1 MDGLM
6 IMSKI
11 EKITSYRV
19 DGNVFETKEDAE
31 RYLVEKKIQS
41 VRNDPTYKNTEFHN
55 TSYYEHY
62 IYEGASHE
70 FRTCVGIFTTLEEAL
85 DNMSF
90 HRNTIGEYSSGYI
103 QFVTIK
109 ENEDAHGLVEI
120 ERKTVIDVR

>member
-1 MDGLM
+1 M

-70 FRTCVGIFTTLEEAL
+70 FRTCVAIFTTLEEAL

>member
-1 MDGLM
+1 
-6 IMSKI
+6 MSKI

-31 RYLVEKKIQS
+31 RYLVKKEIDS
-41 VRNDPTYKNTEFHN
+41 VRSDPKYRKTEFYN

-62 IYEGASHE
+62 VYKGASHE
-70 FRTCVGIFTTLEEAL
+70 FRDCVGTFTNLEDAL
-85 DNMSF
+85 NNMPL
-90 HRNTIGEYSSGYI
+90 HRNQVGSEGSGYI

-109 ENEDAHGLVEI
+109 ENEGAHGLVEI

>member
-1 MDGLM
+1 
-6 IMSKI
+6 MSKI

-19 DGNVFETKEDAE
+19 DGKVFETEEQAE
-31 RYLVEKKIQS
+31 RYLVEQKIES

-70 FRTCVGIFTTLEEAL
+70 FRKCVGIFTTLEEAL
-85 DNMSF
+85 NNMPF
-90 HRNTIGEYSSGYI
+90 HRNTVGSDGSGYI
-103 QFVTIK
+103 KFVTIK
-109 ENEDAHGLVEI
+109 ENKGVHGLVEI

>member
-1 MDGLM
+1 
-6 IMSKI
+6 MSKI

-70 FRTCVGIFTTLEEAL
+70 FRTCAGIFTTLEEAL

>member
-1 MDGLM
+1 
-6 IMSKI
+6 MSKI

-31 RYLVEKKIQS
+31 RYLVKKEIDS
-41 VRNDPTYKNTEFHN
+41 VRSDPKYRKTEFYN

-62 IYEGASHE
+62 VYKGASHE
-70 FRTCVGIFTTLEEAL
+70 FRECVGIFTTLEEAL
-85 DNMSF
+85 NNMPL
-90 HRNTIGEYSSGYI
+90 HRNQVGSDGSGYI

-109 ENEDAHGLVEI
+109 ENEGAHGLVEI

>member
-1 MDGLM
+1 
-6 IMSKI
+6 MSKI

-31 RYLVEKKIQS
+31 RYLVKKGIDS
-41 VRNDPTYKNTEFHN
+41 VRSDPKYRKTEFYN

-62 IYEGASHE
+62 VYKGASHE
-70 FRTCVGIFTTLEEAL
+70 FRKCVGTFTNLEDAL
-85 DNMSF
+85 NNMPL
-90 HRNTIGEYSSGYI
+90 HRNQVGSDGSGYI

-109 ENEDAHGLVEI
+109 ENEGAHGLVEI

>member
-1 MDGLM
+1 
-6 IMSKI
+6 MSKI

-31 RYLVEKKIQS
+31 RYLVKKEIDS
-41 VRNDPTYKNTEFHN
+41 VRSDPKYRKTEFYN

-62 IYEGASHE
+62 VYKGASHE
-70 FRTCVGIFTTLEEAL
+70 FRDCVGTFTNLEDAL
-85 DNMSF
+85 NNMPL
-90 HRNTIGEYSSGYI
+90 HRNQVGSEGSGYI

-109 ENEDAHGLVEI
+109 ENEGAHSLVEI

>member
-1 MDGLM
+1 
-6 IMSKI
+6 MSKI

-19 DGNVFETKEDAE
+19 DGKVFETEEQAE
-31 RYLVEKKIQS
+31 RYLVEQKIES

-70 FRTCVGIFTTLEEAL
+70 FRKCVGIFTTLEEAL
-85 DNMSF
+85 NNMPY
-90 HRNTIGEYSSGYI
+90 HRNNMGSDGSGYI
-103 QFVTIK
+103 KFVTIK
-109 ENEDAHGLVEI
+109 ENKGAHGLVEI

>member
-6 IMSKI
+6 VMPKI

-19 DGNVFETKEDAE
+19 DGKVFETEQQAE
-31 RYLVEKKIQS
+31 RYLVEKEIES

-70 FRTCVGIFTTLEEAL
+70 FRKCVGIFTTLEDAL
-85 DNMSF
+85 NNMPL
-90 HRNTIGEYSSGYI
+90 HRNQVGSDGSGYI

-109 ENEDAHGLVEI
+109 EKEGTHGLVEI
-120 ERKTVIDVR
+120 EHKTVIDVR

>member
-1 MDGLM
+1 M

-19 DGNVFETKEDAE
+19 DGNVFEIKEDAE